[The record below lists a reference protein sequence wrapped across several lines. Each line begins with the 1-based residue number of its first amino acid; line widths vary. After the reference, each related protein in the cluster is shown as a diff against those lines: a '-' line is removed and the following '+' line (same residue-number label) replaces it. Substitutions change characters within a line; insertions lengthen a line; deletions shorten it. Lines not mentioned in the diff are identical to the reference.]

1 MLLLKSKNGL
11 HHILI
16 QADSMHNNMLPIF
29 EILNWLPMCITID
42 KSHHDVLVLVALLG
56 VELQKRRYIK
66 DSIGTKSRLLFELSQ
81 SARLT

>member
-1 MLLLKSKNGL
+1 
-11 HHILI
+11 
-16 QADSMHNNMLPIF
+16 
-29 EILNWLPMCITID
+29 MCITID